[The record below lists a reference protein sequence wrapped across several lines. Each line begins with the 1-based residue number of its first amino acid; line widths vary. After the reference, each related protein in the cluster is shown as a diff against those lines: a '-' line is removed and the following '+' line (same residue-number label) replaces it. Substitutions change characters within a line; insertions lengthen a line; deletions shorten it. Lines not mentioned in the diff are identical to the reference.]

1 MILKHL
7 SLTNFRLFVRLE
19 TALPPGPIL
28 LVGGNAQGKT
38 SLLEAMYFLTSASS
52 PHASSDRQLINLLA
66 QRGPAPFA
74 RLVGEVQARERE
86 RRIEL
91 RLVTQP
97 AGPGL
102 EARLQKEVLIN
113 GVKRRMRDLAGAF
126 HAVLF
131 LPQDLAIVEGSPSER
146 RRYLD
151 AAISQVSSGYAEAHA
166 EFARALAQR
175 NALLRQGQER
185 PLDLDLLSVLDLTLA
200 DPAATLIR
208 ERALALHELGRLA
221 EAAHRD
227 LSRGAEALQMEYL
240 PAFLPPAQSERQIS
254 LPFGP
259 AAEPSLM
266 TWQAL
271 RDALLEALKGSRP
284 DEIARGT
291 TLIGP
296 HRDEVRF
303 RANGLDLRLYGSR
316 GQNRTAMLAAKLAE
330 VDWLK
335 AKTGEEPVLLLD
347 EVLAELD
354 TARRE
359 DLLAHVLRSPQ
370 AVLTASDAAMF
381 PAEFR
386 EKATVWEIREGRI
399 EAKLPEP

>member
-1 MILKHL
+1 MLLTHL

-19 TALPPGPIL
+19 TRLPSGPIL
-28 LVGGNAQGKT
+28 LVGGNAQGKS

-52 PHASSDRQLINLLA
+52 PHATNDRQLINLLA
-66 QRGPAPFA
+66 LRGPAPFA
-74 RLVGEVQARERE
+74 RLVGEVRARDRE

-91 RLVTQP
+91 RLLTQP
-97 AGPGL
+97 PGPGL

-113 GVKRRMRDLAGAF
+113 GVRKRMRDLAGAF

-151 AAISQVSSGYAEAHA
+151 AAISQVSPGYAEAHG

-175 NALLRQGQER
+175 NALLKQGQDHL
-185 PLDLDLLSVLDLTLA
+185 PDLDLLTALDLTLA

-208 ERALALHELGRLA
+208 ERALALHDLGRLA
-221 EAAHRD
+221 DGAHRE
-227 LSRGAEALQMEYL
+227 LSRGAETLQLEYV
-240 PAFLPPAQSERQIS
+240 PAFLPQAQSQGQIA
-254 LPFGP
+254 LPLPP

-271 RDALLEALKGSRP
+271 RDGLLEALKLSRP

-296 HRDEVRF
+296 HRDEVLF
-303 RANGLDLRLYGSR
+303 RVNGLDLRQYGSR
-316 GQNRTAMLAAKLAE
+316 GQIRTAMLAAKLAE
-330 VDWLK
+330 VEWLRT
-335 AKTGEEPVLLLD
+335 KTGEEPVLLLD

-359 DLLAHVLRSPQ
+359 DLLSRVVQSPQ

-381 PAEFR
+381 PPEFR
-386 EKATVWEIREGRI
+386 RKATTWEIHEGRI
-399 EAKLPEP
+399 EARLPEP